1 MFVNHCDKYFL
12 KMRCIIATF
21 KTCIRL
27 MGKMN
32 AVFYLSS
39 ICEIIIIIIV
49 IIIIIIII
57 IVIVI
62 FI

>member
-1 MFVNHCDKYFL
+1 
-12 KMRCIIATF
+12 
-21 KTCIRL
+21 

-39 ICEIIIIIIV
+39 ICET

-57 IVIVI
+57 IIIKPVIVI
-62 FI
+62 FM

>member
-1 MFVNHCDKYFL
+1 
-12 KMRCIIATF
+12 
-21 KTCIRL
+21 

-39 ICEIIIIIIV
+39 ICEV

-57 IVIVI
+57 IIKPVIVI
-62 FI
+62 FM

>member
-1 MFVNHCDKYFL
+1 MS
-12 KMRCIIATF
+12 CIITTF

-39 ICEIIIIIIV
+39 ICEIIIIII
-49 IIIIIIII
+49 IIII
-57 IVIVI
+57 IVIILIKPVIVI
-62 FI
+62 FM